1 MSQHPSALYRALCD
15 LADAF
20 EQRERDLA
28 EHEARLKALEARLDL
43 PYQPPA
49 KPTLPAPMI
58 GDLPI
63 KSVGRLMENGTIK
76 HITDPAEIAAIFA
89 KDDA

>member
-15 LADAF
+15 LANAF
-20 EQRERDLA
+20 AQRERDLA
-28 EHEARLKALEARLDL
+28 EHEARIKALEARLDE
-43 PYQPPA
+43 PYKPPA
-49 KPTLPAPMI
+49 KPALPAPMLR
-58 GDLPI
+58 GLPI

-76 HITDPAEIAAIFA
+76 LITDPAEIAAIFA

>member
-28 EHEARLKALEARLDL
+28 EYEARLKALEARGDQ
-43 PYQPPA
+43 PY
-49 KPTLPAPMI
+49 KPSIP
-58 GDLPI
+58 
-63 KSVGRLMENGTIK
+63 SVGICMPDGTIN
-76 HITDPAEIAAIFA
+76 ITSDPAEIAAIFA

>member
-28 EHEARLKALEARLDL
+28 EYEARLKALEARGNL
-43 PYQPPA
+43 PFVGPA
-49 KPTLPAPMI
+49 
-58 GDLPI
+58 
-63 KSVGRLMENGTIK
+63 
-76 HITDPAEIAAIFA
+76 ITDPAEIAAIFA

>member
-28 EHEARLKALEARLDL
+28 EYEARLKAVEARGNL
-43 PYQPPA
+43 PFRPPA
-49 KPTLPAPMI
+49 ALSSNTTTPGLKVECAGVVMP
-58 GDLPI
+58 D
-63 KSVGRLMENGTIK
+63 GTFK
-76 HITDPAEIAAIFA
+76 VITDPAEIAAIFA
-89 KDDA
+89 KDDT

>member
-20 EQRERDLA
+20 EQRERDIA
-28 EHEARLKALEARLDL
+28 EHEARIKALEARGNL
-43 PYQPPA
+43 PFRPPA
-49 KPTLPAPMI
+49 ALTSNTTTPGLKVQCAGVVMP
-58 GDLPI
+58 G
-63 KSVGRLMENGTIK
+63 GTFK
-76 HITDPAEIAAIFA
+76 VVTDPAEIAAIFA